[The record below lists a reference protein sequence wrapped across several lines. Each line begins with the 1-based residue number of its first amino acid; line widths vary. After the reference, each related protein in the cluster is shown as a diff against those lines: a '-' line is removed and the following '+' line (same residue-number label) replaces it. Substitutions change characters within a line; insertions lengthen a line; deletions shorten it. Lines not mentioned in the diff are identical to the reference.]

1 VDPAA
6 FFYTSCVRADG
17 WRALTRFHTD
27 LEYQLRLQEG
37 FGVSGV
43 LGALMEPESAR
54 EGDVTRAGVMIA
66 LYSPRYFRDRGA
78 GLEWSVFR
86 SRMRHHEDTR
96 GVPAR
101 GRLIP
106 LCWKPVTGDEVP
118 EAVRKSVE
126 IPGAFDW
133 LRQYGL
139 ESLAASSESEDEVRY
154 YALVEQLA
162 KIIAEAGRTEL
173 DPLDVPDAR
182 ELSPEFGSEGV
193 PQDREPADQ
202 ARVPEEALLTA
213 EDSGTPRHWDG
224 DADTGGLERGPRS
237 VAISYVGADQPWA
250 DWMKEVLEQRG
261 YEVGLRRW
269 RVGRE
274 DLGDAVAQARA
285 EAERLVVVFSR
296 NYFAAGGTGPTEWA
310 EVFVE
315 SRDRASPDVLVQIDE
330 APRPLLV
337 RDAQVVVLAGG
348 DLLET
353 ERLIGEMLPEPP
365 QRSEDRGSGR

>member
-1 VDPAA
+1 MDPAA

-27 LEYQLRLQEG
+27 LEYQLRIQEG

-101 GRLIP
+101 GCLIP

-139 ESLAASSESEDEVRY
+139 ESLAASSESEDEARY

-162 KIIAEAGRTEL
+162 KTIAEAGRTDLE
-173 DPLDVPDAR
+173 PLDAPDAR
-182 ELSPEFGSEGV
+182 ELSPEFGSEGLS
-193 PQDREPADQ
+193 QDRESAD
-202 ARVPEEALLTA
+202 AAEVPEEALPA
-213 EDSGTPRHWDG
+213 DEEPE
-224 DADTGGLERGPRS
+224 DTGIQARGPRS

-261 YEVGLRRW
+261 YEVRQRRW
-269 RVGRE
+269 RAGRE
-274 DLGDAVAQARA
+274 DLRDAVAQARD
-285 EAERLVVVFSR
+285 EAERLVVIFSR
-296 NYFAAGGTGPTEWA
+296 NYFAAGDTSPTDWA

-315 SRDRASPDVLVQIDE
+315 SRDRASPDVLVQID
-330 APRPLLV
+330 ATPRPLLV
-337 RDAQVVVLAGG
+337 RDAQVVVLAGA

-353 ERLIGEMLPEPP
+353 EELIGELLPEPP